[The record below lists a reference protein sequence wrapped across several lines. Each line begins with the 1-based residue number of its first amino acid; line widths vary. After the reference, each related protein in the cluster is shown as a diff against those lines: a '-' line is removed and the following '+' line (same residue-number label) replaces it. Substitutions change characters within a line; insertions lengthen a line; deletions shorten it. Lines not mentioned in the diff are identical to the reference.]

1 MEAILHLDLV
11 SIIKTIGYIGIFA
24 IIFAESGLLIGFFL
38 PGDSLLFT
46 AGLLASTKI
55 PNGTQNYLNL
65 WILIGIVFA
74 GAVLGDSVGFT
85 FGFRVGR
92 KLFRRE
98 NSRIFK
104 KENLVKAQGFYERHG
119 GKAIILARF
128 VPIIR
133 TFAPIVAGIGKM
145 KYRTFII
152 FNIVGGVLWAVSVPM
167 AGYYLGRWI
176 PDIDKYLL
184 PIIAVIIVV
193 SAIPAVLNFL
203 RSSKKKKVSPGTD
216 AGTETDNP
224 MQGPKQNP
232 VKEMTK
238 IRMKSKGFT
247 DGKSAKRNN
256 PGIKG

>member
-11 SIIKTIGYIGIFA
+11 AIIKAVGYIGIFA

-55 PNGTQNYLNL
+55 SGTTQTYLNL

-92 KLFRRE
+92 RLFKRE

-104 KENLVKAQGFYERHG
+104 KENLIKAQGFYERHG
-119 GKAIILARF
+119 SKAIVLARF
-128 VPIIR
+128 LPIIR

-145 KYRTFII
+145 NYRTFIS
-152 FNIVGGVLWAVSVPM
+152 FNIIGGALWAISVPVI
-167 AGYYLGRWI
+167 GYYLGRWI

-193 SAIPAVLNFL
+193 SAIPAVLNFFKS
-203 RSSKKKKVSPGTD
+203 RAKKK
-216 AGTETDNP
+216 
-224 MQGPKQNP
+224 
-232 VKEMTK
+232 
-238 IRMKSKGFT
+238 
-247 DGKSAKRNN
+247 
-256 PGIKG
+256 

>member
-11 SIIKTIGYIGIFA
+11 AIIKTVGYIGIFA

-55 PNGTQNYLNL
+55 SGTSQTYLNL

-85 FGFRVGR
+85 FGYRVGR

-119 GKAIILARF
+119 SKAIVLARF

-133 TFAPIVAGIGKM
+133 TFAPIIAGIGKM
-145 KYRTFII
+145 NYRTFIA
-152 FNIVGGVLWAVSVPM
+152 FNVIGGALWSVSVPII
-167 AGYYLGRWI
+167 GYYLGKWI

-184 PIIAVIIVV
+184 PIIAVIIIV
-193 SAIPAVLNFL
+193 SAIPAMLNFF
-203 RSSKKKKVSPGTD
+203 RSRTKKK
-216 AGTETDNP
+216 
-224 MQGPKQNP
+224 
-232 VKEMTK
+232 
-238 IRMKSKGFT
+238 
-247 DGKSAKRNN
+247 
-256 PGIKG
+256 

>member
-1 MEAILHLDLV
+1 MEAILHLDLT

-55 PNGTQNYLNL
+55 PNTSQNYLNL

-98 NSRIFK
+98 NSRLFK
-104 KENLVKAQGFYERHG
+104 KENLIKAQGFYERHG
-119 GKAIILARF
+119 PKAIVLARF

-145 KYRTFII
+145 NYRTFIV
-152 FNIVGGVLWAVSVPM
+152 FNVVGGALWAASVPM
-167 AGYYLGRWI
+167 AGYYLGKLF
-176 PDIDKYLL
+176 PKLNIDKYLL

-193 SAIPAVLNFL
+193 SAIPAALNFL
-203 RSSKKKKVSPGTD
+203 RSNKKKKENPSTGIKAKNLIQDSKQDLAQDQTQAQVQ
-216 AGTETDNP
+216 AAKAEETD
-224 MQGPKQNP
+224 
-232 VKEMTK
+232 
-238 IRMKSKGFT
+238 SK
-247 DGKSAKRNN
+247 N
-256 PGIKG
+256 

>member
-1 MEAILHLDLV
+1 MEAINAILHLDLV

-55 PNGTQNYLNL
+55 PNTSQNYLNL
-65 WILIGIVFA
+65 WILIGIVFV

-85 FGFRVGR
+85 FGYRVGR

-98 NSRIFK
+98 NSRLFK

-119 GKAIILARF
+119 SKAIVLARF

-145 KYRTFII
+145 NYRTFIV
-152 FNIVGGVLWAVSVPM
+152 FNIIGGALWAASVPM
-167 AGYYLGRWI
+167 AGYYLGMFI
-176 PDIDKYLL
+176 PNIDKYLL

-193 SAIPAVLNFL
+193 SAIPAALNFL
-203 RSSKKKKVSPGTD
+203 RSRTRK
-216 AGTETDNP
+216 N
-224 MQGPKQNP
+224 
-232 VKEMTK
+232 
-238 IRMKSKGFT
+238 
-247 DGKSAKRNN
+247 
-256 PGIKG
+256 

>member
-1 MEAILHLDLV
+1 MEAILHLDLA

-24 IIFAESGLLIGFFL
+24 IIFAELGLLIGFFL

-55 PNGTQNYLNL
+55 PNTSQNYLNL
-65 WILIGIVFA
+65 WILIGIVFV

-85 FGFRVGR
+85 FGYRVGR

-98 NSRIFK
+98 NSRLFN

-119 GKAIILARF
+119 SKTIVLARF

-145 KYRTFII
+145 NYRTFIA
-152 FNIVGGVLWAVSVPM
+152 FNVVGGALWAASVPM
-167 AGYYLGRWI
+167 AGYYLGMFI
-176 PDIDKYLL
+176 PNIDKYLL

-193 SAIPAVLNFL
+193 SAIPAALNFL
-203 RSSKKKKVSPGTD
+203 RSRTRKKVSPSVEIKDPTLD
-216 AGTETDNP
+216 QAQEQVQAQVQAAKAEETD
-224 MQGPKQNP
+224 PKN
-232 VKEMTK
+232 
-238 IRMKSKGFT
+238 
-247 DGKSAKRNN
+247 
-256 PGIKG
+256 